1 MLAHL
6 RLAVL
11 NTRKGG
17 LEMKALCEVSE
28 CGRAAQEGLVKA
40 KPSPPDR
47 TREPNAFREFVEH
60 HQGKVFAVAY
70 AMLGNRG
77 EADATAQRVF
87 ARLYRVGRWRKE
99 GAATVYQAA
108 IDECLKALPYARF
121 RKAFSWIA
129 GTAADS
135 DAGMAPDG
143 RSAERDLIIARL
155 AKLPY
160 KERILLVL
168 REVAQEAVSDIA
180 EIMRMPPD
188 AVRRDLIT
196 ARLHLKHVA

>member
-1 MLAHL
+1 
-6 RLAVL
+6 
-11 NTRKGG
+11 
-17 LEMKALCEVSE
+17 MKALCEASE
-28 CGRAAQEGLVKA
+28 CGGAAHQGLVKA

-47 TREPNAFREFVEH
+47 TREPNAFREFVEQY
-60 HQGKVFAVAY
+60 QGKVFTMAQVL
-70 AMLGNRG
+70 LGNRL
-77 EADATAQRVF
+77 EADIAAQRVF
-87 ARLYRVGRWRKE
+87 AKAYRLGRWRNG
-99 GAATVYQAA
+99 GAATVYQIV
-108 IDECLKALPYARF
+108 IDECRKTLQYARF

-129 GTAADS
+129 RSIVDS
-135 DAGMAPDG
+135 DAVPRDD

-160 KERILLVL
+160 KERILIVL

-188 AVRRDLIT
+188 AVRRDLLT